1 MAIADIPILSMLR
14 TMPRLGTSPAA
25 RPGRK
30 RGRIPTRPESIMLG
44 LLLLLLLVIGAMMG
58 DRESVTGSTFH
69 GRGFG
74 EPGTCADGGP

>member
-30 RGRIPTRPESIMLG
+30 RGEFRHAQKSIMLG
-44 LLLLLLLVIGAMMG
+44 LLLLLLVIGAMMG

>member
-14 TMPRLGTSPAA
+14 RRRVLAENVANSDTPR
-25 RPGRK
+25 
-30 RGRIPTRPESIMLG
+30 SIMLG
-44 LLLLLLLVIGAMMG
+44 LLLLLLVIGAMMG

>member
-14 TMPRLGTSPAA
+14 TIGHK
-25 RPGRK
+25 PGGASWPK
-30 RGRIPTRPESIMLG
+30 TWRIPTRPESIMLG
-44 LLLLLLLVIGAMMG
+44 LLLLLLVIGAMMG
-58 DRESVTGSTFH
+58 DGESVTGSTFH

>member
-1 MAIADIPILSMLR
+1 TIGHKP
-14 TMPRLGTSPAA
+14 GA

-30 RGRIPTRPESIMLG
+30 RGEFRHAPESTMLG
-44 LLLLLLLVIGAMMG
+44 LLLLLLVIGAMMG

>member
-30 RGRIPTRPESIMLG
+30 RGDLSGILPLSLSLTL
-44 LLLLLLLVIGAMMG
+44 
-58 DRESVTGSTFH
+58 
-69 GRGFG
+69 FG
-74 EPGTCADGGP
+74 YVMRVRRMVSARR